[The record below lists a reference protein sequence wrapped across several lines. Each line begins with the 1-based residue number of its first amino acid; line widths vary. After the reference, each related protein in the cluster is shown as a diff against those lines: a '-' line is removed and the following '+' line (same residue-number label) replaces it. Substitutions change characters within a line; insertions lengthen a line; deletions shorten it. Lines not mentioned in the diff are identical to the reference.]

1 MSRWLIAV
9 IVVIVVVFFGYR
21 YLGAPD
27 EVARQAQDAAQQAAG
42 AAQQAAQQA
51 GQAAQQAA
59 GAAQQAAE
67 SAASTAQQAAS
78 EAAAGAAAMAD
89 SLRSLTLNG
98 TEIGA
103 QIGGAVDSIRTS
115 LSGITDGA
123 TAQAAKAK
131 LEEAGR
137 SLDGVSAQ
145 VEQLPAEGRKL
156 LASTISAAL
165 PTLKAGSEK
174 VAGLSP
180 DLKPTLDAIIA
191 KLEGWANA
199 PA

>member
-9 IVVIVVVFFGYR
+9 IVLVVVVFFGYR

-27 EVARQAQDAAQQAAG
+27 EVARQAQEAAQQAAG

-51 GQAAQQAA
+51 GQAAQQAV
-59 GAAQQAAE
+59 GAAQQTAQDAA
-67 SAASTAQQAAS
+67 ATAQQAANQ
-78 EAAAGAAAMAD
+78 AMAGATAMAD

-98 TEIGA
+98 TEVGS
-103 QIGGAVDSIRTS
+103 QIGSAVDSIRAS
-115 LSGITDGA
+115 LGGITDGE

-145 VEQLPAEGRKL
+145 VDQLPTEGRKL
-156 LASTISAAL
+156 LASAVASAL
-165 PTLKAGSEK
+165 PSLKAGAEK

-180 DLKPTLDAIIA
+180 DLKPTLDAIIVR
-191 KLEGWANA
+191 LEGWANA

>member
-9 IVVIVVVFFGYR
+9 IVLVVVVFFGYR

-27 EVARQAQDAAQQAAG
+27 EVARQAQEAAEQAAG

-59 GAAQQAAE
+59 GAAQQAAQD
-67 SAASTAQQAAS
+67 AAATAQQAAGQ
-78 EAAAGAAAMAD
+78 AAAGATAMVD

-98 TEIGA
+98 TEVGS
-103 QIGGAVDSIRTS
+103 QIGSAVDSIRTS
-115 LSGITDGA
+115 LGGITDGT

-137 SLDGVSAQ
+137 SLDNVSAQ
-145 VEQLPAEGRKL
+145 VDQLPAEGRKL
-156 LASTISAAL
+156 LASTIASAL
-165 PTLKAGSEK
+165 PSLKAGAEK

-180 DLKPTLDAIIA
+180 DLKPTLDAIIVR
-191 KLEGWANA
+191 LEGWANA